1 MWECYERTKK
11 KCGKDLRSGYIRSMN
26 EIWDGRDIE
35 VRTMNGLVKQ
45 ASSIRKGKFLLELE
59 KKEIEDQVNGR
70 KGEVIGKGDEGGNIE
85 DEDHVEET
93 EFTVAQRCEETE
105 NRRVDYIRIMDRG
118 QVNIARVDAIK
129 ADGKVRIL
137 DENEK
142 GLLGKVREVYLKA
155 QDESISTLKAVDK
168 RKVREESEMVN
179 RILHKCLEDK
189 MDVTKVNRL
198 LYAGAWVFTE
208 ELGMIA
214 GKVGD
219 AKRKEKKKPHWNQ
232 RTEKSV
238 GEWRKDLGR
247 VEELKKSEKLNDEAA
262 EKLDKKYSL
271 LEKGSFW

>member
-1 MWECYERTKK
+1 
-11 KCGKDLRSGYIRSMN
+11 MN

-118 QVNIARVDAIK
+118 QVNIARVDTIK

-155 QDESISTLKAVDK
+155 QDESIPTLKAVDK

-219 AKRKEKKKPHWNQ
+219 AKRKEKKKPHWHQ

-247 VEELKKSEKLNDEAA
+247 VEELKKSGKLNDEAA